1 MDTSSINLRYT
12 MLSKETC
19 CLSCGGAINFA
30 EPQPGE
36 CCVDLGSG
44 KGTDVLRMAT
54 KVGATGF
61 VYGIDI
67 SKGMLEQAR
76 KSAEKLAVTNV
87 TFIESDM
94 EAIGIPSEIADVLI
108 SNCTLNH
115 VSDKQKVWN
124 EIYRILKPGG
134 RFVVSDIYA
143 TETVPEDY
151 RNNPEFVAECWAG
164 AVTREVY
171 LETIRNAQ
179 LGDIRILEETT
190 PYSKGLIH
198 VSGITIFGRKK

>member
-19 CLSCGGAINFA
+19 CLSCGGALHFA

-54 KVGATGF
+54 MVGEKGF
-61 VYGIDI
+61 VYGVDI
-67 SKGMLEQAR
+67 SEGMLETAQ
-76 KSAEKLAVTNV
+76 KSAEKLSVTNV
-87 TFIESDM
+87 KFVKSDL
-94 EAIGIPSEIADVLI
+94 EDIAVPSEIADVLI

-115 VSDKQKVWN
+115 VADKQKAWN

-134 RFVVSDIYA
+134 RFVISDIYS
-143 TETVPEDY
+143 TEPVPEIYKND
-151 RNNPEFVAECWAG
+151 PECVAACWGG
-164 AVTREVY
+164 AVTRDEYV
-171 LETIRNAQ
+171 ETVKLAG
-179 LGDIRILEETT
+179 LVDIKVLEETK
-190 PYSKGLIH
+190 PYPKGLIH
-198 VSGITIFGRKK
+198 VSGFTIFGKKQ